1 MHAIGEEKWAEFQ
14 ESQGQKF
21 RNHQRCLHRF
31 SLKDKRNSTFP
42 STTYLKIA
50 CLVPS
55 QSLCSYPHVSH
66 FFNGENWVSIPH
78 RRDHR
83 FHLVRFWWLFR
94 STKHRVI
101 LPPSQG
107 WLLPCYT
114 TKYIYILPVYL
125 YIYILYYQFTW
136 DYHHPKQGA
145 LISNKTTPRQRATDD
160 RRFHRCAGGK
170 KTGTIHEMEIPQCSL
185 VHELGIN
192 IWIYHLLE

>member
-83 FHLVRFWWLFR
+83 FHLVRFWWLVR

-114 TKYIYILPVYL
+114 TKYIYILPVYI
-125 YIYILYYQFTW
+125 YIYIYSILPVYLGLSSSETGRSNLKQNHATPAGDWWQKISSLRWRKKKQVPFTKW
-136 DYHHPKQGA
+136 KFP
-145 LISNKTTPRQRATDD
+145 NVR
-160 RRFHRCAGGK
+160 
-170 KTGTIHEMEIPQCSL
+170 
-185 VHELGIN
+185 
-192 IWIYHLLE
+192 